1 MRSDRA
7 AGGEELDAGG
17 EDEETTRPST
27 ARAVPPY
34 RCSSPSAPPTSG
46 PCCAPRNVGALS
58 TDPVVQGVIAGG
70 MTALQERMLDT
81 TGLQGRHREI
91 AALALAAWLSF
102 VRTLCVQRLQ
112 TRTITRDELRQLCI
126 GALLGAFGP
135 VIDLVHSA

>member
-1 MRSDRA
+1 M
-7 AGGEELDAGG
+7 
-17 EDEETTRPST
+17 
-27 ARAVPPY
+27 
-34 RCSSPSAPPTSG
+34 
-46 PCCAPRNVGALS
+46 
-58 TDPVVQGVIAGG
+58 QGVIAGG